1 LGATGFVGRK
11 QPLTSQMAKRHRLFF
26 ALEPDEKV
34 RREIHAVQKKLDCN
48 GRKVP
53 ENQFHITLAFLGM
66 QPAEMIPEVSAI
78 ASRVPFS
85 PCALVLDRFGIFR
98 RAGVLWIGTTIIPA
112 ALQNFHQALLDEL
125 ERADIGYDRKAWEPH
140 LTLYRRLRNRPVIM
154 DTVPVTWQLNQFS
167 LVESINVKSGI
178 EYCRQGCWKSGSSA
192 IYP

>member
-1 LGATGFVGRK
+1 MTK
-11 QPLTSQMAKRHRLFF
+11 KHRLFF

-34 RREIHAVQKKLDCN
+34 RREIHAVQTILACN

-53 ENQFHITLAFLGM
+53 EKQFHITLAFLGM
-66 QPAEMIPEVSAI
+66 QPAEMIAEVSAI
-78 ASRVPFS
+78 ASRVPFN
-85 PCALVLDRFGIFR
+85 PCSLALDRFGIFR
-98 RAGVLWIGTTIIPA
+98 RAGVLWIGATIVPT

-125 ERADIGYDRKAWEPH
+125 EKADIGYDRKTWEPH

-154 DTVPVTWQLNQFS
+154 ETVPVTWQLNQFS

>member
-1 LGATGFVGRK
+1 MTK
-11 QPLTSQMAKRHRLFF
+11 KHRLFF

-85 PCALVLDRFGIFR
+85 PCSPGARPLRHIPPR
-98 RAGVLWIGTTIIPA
+98 WRAVDWNHDHSGCPA
-112 ALQNFHQALLDEL
+112 EL
-125 ERADIGYDRKAWEPH
+125 SPGPAG
-140 LTLYRRLRNRPVIM
+140 
-154 DTVPVTWQLNQFS
+154 
-167 LVESINVKSGI
+167 
-178 EYCRQGCWKSGSSA
+178 
-192 IYP
+192 